1 MSWVRG
7 CGAFT
12 RNPNAEL
19 TLSWCKM
26 GCHGHKVVYLHEQ
39 RRNEAGTVLWDSWG
53 SEGTQPGLWG
63 HA

>member
-7 CGAFT
+7 CDAFT

-26 GCHGHKVVYLHEQ
+26 GCHGDKVVYLHEQ
-39 RRNEAGTVLWDSWG
+39 RRNEGRDCDV
-53 SEGTQPGLWG
+53 GLMG
-63 HA
+63 Q